1 MSATDA
7 TYTCDECGYQAAECD
22 LVVEHLRT
30 AHGITDTAEVGS
42 VTQQDGMLILRSG
55 ADETVIDL
63 AGWAREHLPGLVA
76 DGAPVASPSDPKKAI
91 TEGMK

>member
-1 MSATDA
+1 MSEPAA

-42 VTQQDGMLILRSG
+42 VAQQDGMLILRSG
-55 ADETVIDL
+55 DRETVIDL
-63 AGWAREHLPGLVA
+63 AAWVREHLAESQPAGVVA
-76 DGAPVASPSDPKKAI
+76 KP
-91 TEGMK
+91 